1 MKQVNENGFWR
12 IENNPISQVGVF
24 PYLGKNISEKLD
36 PNKIYFV
43 YRPSEELFAPE
54 TLESFNSTPLPLVDE
69 HEMLGDGA
77 TPAEHK
83 GIHGVIS
90 NVRQDGKLLVG
101 DISIY
106 SETMKDEINRGK
118 KDLSMGYYCEYDIE
132 EGEYDGQH
140 YDAVQR
146 NLRGNHVALVDQ
158 GRCGH
163 SVRVYD
169 HFALDADFK
178 EDDHPRDEMGKFTS
192 SGTNHQKGDNLK
204 FKTLKET
211 PKALLLEKE
220 GTSFW
225 IQKRWMREDGT
236 LTAAGQKAYNTAKN
250 ALKVS
255 ESDINIS
262 QEKPDY
268 ESEKA
273 LGYDSRVLVHYGAYS
288 RNGQEYTKEFEKK
301 VRVFIPKS
309 MIKNG
314 AIPEW
319 LVQKKIKEIKELV
332 AKETGE
338 RVWNNID
345 DFLISGVGFIDE
357 YRKKYGIKDFA
368 FDSSE
373 EINGVCDESE
383 CFLPILINIEEQ
395 TAAQDADDQDTTSVD
410 GNKNTAND
418 SGYSAST
425 DDAINPKDSVSK
437 EENKMTEELK
447 AKDGDLVIKHDD
459 EEEEVKDAS
468 VDKREL
474 IREIGAIAGQA
485 GMSEELVRT
494 LMQKA
499 EQLAYNGSEQS
510 EATDACGKDEDAEM
524 EEEIKETEDS
534 DEEKDEEKISKLVEK
549 KVEDALNGIDLLAL
563 IESKKNMLE
572 KVRPLVGDFDASKM
586 TNNDIAK
593 YACDKL
599 NIKATSDSANDVLD
613 CYLNMKGNTKIYS
626 TADSMDDSADD
637 IIARYKRGE

>member
-24 PYLGKNISEKLD
+24 PYLGKNISDELE

-43 YRPSEELFAPE
+43 YRPAEELFAPE

-77 TPAEHK
+77 TPAENK

-90 NVRQDGKLLVG
+90 NVHQDGKLLVG

-118 KDLSMGYYCEYDIE
+118 KDLSMGYYCEYDLE

-178 EDDHPRDEMGKFTS
+178 EEEHPRDETGKFTS
-192 SGTNHQKGDNLK
+192 SGTNHQKGDKPK

-220 GTSFW
+220 GAQFW

-236 LTAAGQKAYNTAKN
+236 LTEAGEKAYNTAKN
-250 ALKVS
+250 APKVK

-262 QEKPDY
+262 KEKPDY

-273 LGYDSRVLVHYGAYS
+273 LGYDSRVLVNYEAYS
-288 RNGQEYTKEFEKK
+288 PNGREYTKQFEKK
-301 VRVFIPKS
+301 VRIFIPKS

-314 AIPEW
+314 AIPGW
-319 LVQKKIKEIKELV
+319 LIQKKIKEIKELV
-332 AKETGE
+332 AKETNG
-338 RVWNNID
+338 RAVNNADEFI
-345 DFLISGVGFIDE
+345 ISGVGFIDE
-357 YRKKYGIKDFA
+357 YRKKYGIEDFA

-373 EINGVCDESE
+373 EINRAYSCDESE
-383 CFLPILINIEEQ
+383 CFSPILINIEEQ
-395 TAAQDADDQDTTSVD
+395 TAAQDAADQDTTRED

-418 SGYSAST
+418 SGYNASLKG
-425 DDAINPKDSVSK
+425 ADSVNK

-447 AKDGDLVIKHDD
+447 ARDGDLVIKHDD
-459 EEEEVKDAS
+459 EEEVKDAS

-485 GMSEELVRT
+485 GMSDELVRT

-524 EEEIKETEDS
+524 EEEFKEAVDS

-549 KVEDALNGIDLLAL
+549 KVEDALNGINFLAL
-563 IESKKNMLE
+563 IEAKKNMLE

-599 NIKATSDSANDVLD
+599 NIKATSDSANDVLN
-613 CYLNMKGNTKIYS
+613 CYLKMKGNTKIYS
-626 TADSMDDSADD
+626 TVDSMDDSADD